1 MTQDLTGVEPLIP
14 GGSRVPNYLPW
25 EGGPNAGLGD
35 GFEGMREASA
45 FASSLIASRQNV
57 SPKRLF
63 EPGPDAA
70 QMQQLFHA
78 AAAAPDHGLLTP
90 WRFVLVP
97 TGRRADLAE
106 VFALALIDRDPGA
119 TLEQIEAEREKAH
132 RAPLLMLAI
141 ACLGAREPEIPTLE
155 RMVSLGCAVQ
165 NMLLCAQAMGFGS
178 SLTSGQA
185 MDFTR
190 MRKLFQLSE
199 GDHAVCFVNVG
210 TANKRRPPRERPEP
224 SLFVSSL

>member
-1 MTQDLTGVEPLIP
+1 MSQGLTRDEPPIAA
-14 GGSRVPNYLPW
+14 GSRVPNLPR
-25 EGGPNAGLGD
+25 EDGPSAGLGFGFD
-35 GFEGMREASA
+35 GRREAAA
-45 FASSLIASRQNV
+45 FASSLIVSRQNV

-70 QMQQLFHA
+70 QMEQLFHV

-119 TLEQIEAEREKAH
+119 TLAQIEAAREKAH
-132 RAPLLMLAI
+132 RAPLLMLAV
-141 ACLGAREPEIPTLE
+141 ARLGACEPDIPPLE

-165 NMLLCAQAMGFGS
+165 NMLLCAHAMGFGS

-185 MDFTR
+185 MGSARLRD
-190 MRKLFQLSE
+190 LFQISE
-199 GDHAVCFVNVG
+199 GERAVCFVNVG
-210 TANKRRPPRERPEP
+210 TDSKRRSPRARPDP
-224 SLFVSSL
+224 SMFVTSL